1 MKNVFQTFLVGLLV
15 SSFCYG
21 VPPYMKNEIAIIPQ
35 KEKFTLSLE
44 FTRYQRKL
52 QNLSNYSI
60 LSVELEGDYT
70 PNNFIEVGFGIP
82 YLKILESSDSGIVG
96 DISLYSKFV
105 ILREVF
111 SILDNFLL
119 QNALVINIY
128 LATGVKKEDGYRNI
142 GLQKGLYFPISSGYA
157 DIEIGNTLS
166 VVGTIFGVSLFF
178 SFTSVSSKIEP
189 PLAFNV
195 ENDHLVL
202 GSTLEGFVYYSK
214 DLTIK
219 LFSEITYFLP
229 ISEKSKYLNV
239 LDIGGGVWGK
249 VGNVFIAKVGYY
261 QNLLTPVDVEKTYD
275 NVLVVELGTRF

>member
-1 MKNVFQTFLVGLLV
+1 MKNIFQALFVVLLI

-35 KEKFTLSLE
+35 KEKLTLSLE
-44 FTRYQRKL
+44 IIRYQRKL
-52 QNLSNYSI
+52 QNMSNYNI

-82 YLKILESSDSGIVG
+82 YLKILESSDSGIIG
-96 DISLYSKFV
+96 DIGLYSKFV
-105 ILREVF
+105 ILREIF

-128 LATGVKKEDGYRNI
+128 LATGIKKEDSYRNI

-157 DIEIGNTLS
+157 DIEIGNTVS
-166 VVGTIFGVSLFF
+166 VVGTVFGISLFF
-178 SFTSVSSKIEP
+178 SFNSVSSKIEP

-202 GSTLEGFVYYSK
+202 GSTLEGFVYYSE

-229 ISEKSKYLNV
+229 ISERSKYLNI

-249 VGNVFIAKVGYY
+249 VIDVFIIKVGYY
-261 QNLLTPVDVEKTYD
+261 QNFLIPIDIEKTYD
-275 NVLVVELGTRF
+275 SILMVELGTRF